1 MDVEKEVLLANSFSD
16 FNPMQKKAL
25 NAGLFDKSIV
35 VSAPT
40 AAGKTIIA
48 ELCTLNSVINNSKK
62 VVYTCPLRAL
72 ASEHYKDFK
81 KKYSKKLNIRT
92 AISTGDFDSS
102 SSYLQ
107 NYDVIYCTFE
117 KMESL
122 IRHRANW
129 LSFIGLLI
137 VDEIHE
143 LDSDRGPTIE
153 MAVTK
158 LRLQNP
164 SLKFLGLSA
173 TIPNAKEIAG
183 WLNATLVESNFR
195 PVKLLEGVFF
205 DGVIDFKSAQ
215 EEIVAKKDSLES
227 IVLDTLKKNKQTLVF
242 ANTRKRSESMARHL
256 SSLTA
261 KVLSLEE
268 RAKLEKASKKILNAL
283 ESPTEQCRILA
294 GAVKSGC
301 AFHNA
306 GLVSAQRETVE
317 DLFRERVLKIVCA
330 TSTLG
335 AGINMPA
342 YRVVIPTLYRFSGNK
357 SQRIPVREYKQLCGR
372 AGRPR
377 FDSEGQSI
385 LFASSSMEAVEL
397 FETYVDGEIEGIY
410 SKLGIEPVLRT
421 HLLSAIATNFVF
433 DLASMEEFFS
443 KTFYAH
449 QFRDLKE
456 LFRKLSGTLKELQ
469 EMGFVKSTGKK
480 IFATPLGMRVSELF
494 LDPVSADK
502 IINGLKKNRFFELA
516 YLYLL
521 ADTGEFS
528 PRFTVPKKREAEV
541 WEKLSEQKELLPV
554 NVEQEMFFDHAMLE
568 KFNSALLLS
577 EWLNETREEI
587 ILKEFNTAPGLL
599 RSKLLICDWLS
610 YCGSELAVL
619 LNLSSHS
626 ARLNLLRKRLKK
638 GVKSELVFLTELA
651 GIGRVRARRLYNA
664 GIRTIADVKK
674 TDVVDLQK
682 ILPPQVAKKVMEQL
696 KQA

>member
-1 MDVEKEVLLANSFSD
+1 M
-16 FNPMQKKAL
+16 
-25 NAGLFDKSIV
+25 
-35 VSAPT
+35 
-40 AAGKTIIA
+40 
-48 ELCTLNSVINNSKK
+48 
-62 VVYTCPLRAL
+62 
-72 ASEHYKDFK
+72 
-81 KKYSKKLNIRT
+81 
-92 AISTGDFDSS
+92 
-102 SSYLQ
+102 
-107 NYDVIYCTFE
+107 
-117 KMESL
+117 
-122 IRHRANW
+122 
-129 LSFIGLLI
+129 
-137 VDEIHE
+137 
-143 LDSDRGPTIE
+143 
-153 MAVTK
+153 
-158 LRLQNP
+158 
-164 SLKFLGLSA
+164 
-173 TIPNAKEIAG
+173 
-183 WLNATLVESNFR
+183 
-195 PVKLLEGVFF
+195 
-205 DGVIDFKSAQ
+205 
-215 EEIVAKKDSLES
+215 
-227 IVLDTLKKNKQTLVF
+227 
-242 ANTRKRSESMARHL
+242 
-256 SSLTA
+256 
-261 KVLSLEE
+261 
-268 RAKLEKASKKILNAL
+268 
-283 ESPTEQCRILA
+283 
-294 GAVKSGC
+294 KSGC